1 MYIPY
6 VIGKK
11 KIDSRNNECGAF
23 GIDCL
28 PGMRHLTT
36 FSTLRSRRQN
46 GKVRIEEK
54 ERGLGREQ
62 KGRRSLSLL
71 PFAFFP
77 SPPSSLFA
85 PDTQGNLSN
94 NWLILNILKY
104 FCMYSNILIYIISSR
119 VLKFLF

>member
-1 MYIPY
+1 MKIQY

-11 KIDSRNNECGAF
+11 KIDSRIKERGAF
-23 GIDCL
+23 VIDCL
-28 PGMRHLTT
+28 PWMRHLTT
-36 FSTLRSRRQN
+36 FPTLSSGRQN

-71 PFAFFP
+71 PLAFFP

-94 NWLILNILKY
+94 NWLISNILKY
-104 FCMYSNILIYIISSR
+104 FFIYSNILIYIISSR
-119 VLKFLF
+119 VLTFLF

>member
-11 KIDSRNNECGAF
+11 KIDSRNNERGAF
-23 GIDCL
+23 GIDYL

-62 KGRRSLSLL
+62 KGQRSLSLL

-119 VLKFLF
+119 VRKFLF

>member
-11 KIDSRNNECGAF
+11 KIDFTNNECGAF
-23 GIDCL
+23 VIDCL

-36 FSTLRSRRQN
+36 FPTLRSGRQN
-46 GKVRIEEK
+46 GKVRIEER
-54 ERGLGREQ
+54 EGGLGRE
-62 KGRRSLSLL
+62 KKVRRSLSPLPLL
-71 PFAFFP
+71 FSP
-77 SPPSSLFA
+77 PPSSLFA

-94 NWLILNILKY
+94 NWLILNILRY
-104 FCMYSNILIYIISSR
+104 FCIYSNILIYIISSR